1 MSTAPTPLTVVFLL
15 AYRVTL
21 STEEADESVT
31 ILSIDVKVEVSG
43 ASDGKSNKRKGKKK
57 KK

>member
-1 MSTAPTPLTVVFLL
+1 MFLL